1 MTTETND
8 IAYQGEGSPALL
20 LSVSAL
26 FRQYH
31 RPLLAWLR
39 QRLSVAADAD
49 DVAQETWIRLM
60 RYEGASGIASPKSML
75 YTVAAHV
82 ACDQE
87 RMSRARRK
95 NMHLSIDDE
104 DFDIASREPSVDRVV
119 EGVEAYK
126 NVCEQIEQ
134 LPPKCRRV
142 FLLSRMHGMTYP
154 QIAAHCGISVKMVEK
169 HISHALLVL
178 LKG

>member
-1 MTTETND
+1 MAAQIQQIVE
-8 IAYQGEGSPALL
+8 QQEEEPAVS
-20 LSVSAL
+20 LSVKAL
-26 FRQYH
+26 FQQYH

-39 QRLSVAADAD
+39 RRLSVSADAD

-60 RYEGASGIASPKSML
+60 RYEGASDIGCPKSML

-87 RMSRARRK
+87 RMGRARRK
-95 NMHLSIDDE
+95 NLHSSIDDE
-104 DFDIASREPSVDRVV
+104 DFDVASREPSVERIV
-119 EGVEAYK
+119 EGAEAYR
-126 NVCEQIEQ
+126 NVCKKIEQ
-134 LPPKCRRV
+134 LPPKCRQA

-154 QIAAHCGISVKMVEK
+154 QIAEHCNISVKMVEK

>member
-1 MTTETND
+1 MAAELNEVTYES
-8 IAYQGEGSPALL
+8 ERSPPVT
-20 LSVSAL
+20 LSVRTL
-26 FRQYH
+26 YEQYQ

-39 QRLSVAADAD
+39 QRLSVASDAD

-60 RYEGASGIASPKSML
+60 RYEGASDIASPKSML

-87 RMSRARRK
+87 RMRRAR
-95 NMHLSIDDE
+95 HGAQHASIDDE
-104 DFDIASREPSVDRVV
+104 EHELPAHQPSIEQIV
-119 EGVEAYK
+119 ESAEAYR
-126 NVCEQIEQ
+126 NVCRKIEQ

-154 QIAAHCGISVKMVEK
+154 QIAQHCEISVKMVEK

>member
-1 MTTETND
+1 MAAEINE
-8 IAYQGEGSPALL
+8 IAGQDAAANGVL

-26 FRQYH
+26 FKEYH

-39 QRLSVAADAD
+39 QRLSVSADAD

-60 RYEGASGIASPKSML
+60 RYDGTSGIASPKSML
-75 YTVAAHV
+75 YTVAAHA

-87 RMSRARRK
+87 RMSRARRS
-95 NMHLSIDDE
+95 NLHLSLDDE
-104 DFDIASREPSVDRVV
+104 DFDIPSRAPSVERIV
-119 EGVEAYK
+119 ESAEAYR
-126 NVCEQIEQ
+126 NVCSQIER
-134 LPPKCRRV
+134 LPPKCRQV

-154 QIAAHCGISVKMVEK
+154 QIAEHCNISVKMVEK

-178 LKG
+178 LKD

>member
-1 MTTETND
+1 MAAETNEV
-8 IAYQGEGSPALL
+8 AYEGEGAPAVL

-39 QRLSVAADAD
+39 QRLSVSADAD

-60 RYEGASGIASPKSML
+60 RYEGAAGIASPKSML

-87 RMSRARRK
+87 RMSKARRK
-95 NMHLSIDDE
+95 SFHVSIDDE
-104 DFDIASREPSVDRVV
+104 DFDIPSREPSVEQVV
-119 EGVEAYK
+119 EGADTYQK
-126 NVCEQIEQ
+126 VCKKIER
-134 LPPKCRRV
+134 LPPKCRQV

-154 QIAAHCGISVKMVEK
+154 QIAEHCGISVKMVEK

-178 LKG
+178 LAS